1 MILSIFVAKD
11 EWKIILS
18 FPGEGAY
25 KRYTL
30 AFLLTNEKSI
40 LLCCFISR
48 QQQQPYS
55 IKGRCLCNVPKD
67 FVKTFPFLYVY
78 IKSLEKFIFLFIH
91 SLFIIYV
98 CKIAP
103 FALWNAVGWIFLL
116 GFSSFALSH
125 SHSLILKKLMNY
137 KETAVLK

>member
-11 EWKIILS
+11 EWKIILSS

-67 FVKTFPFLYVY
+67 FVKTFPFLYVCIHKVSRKIY
-78 IKSLEKFIFLFIH
+78 FFVHSFSLYYLCLQNCSLCTLKCCRMDLLVGVFLIR
-91 SLFIIYV
+91 SL
-98 CKIAP
+98 
-103 FALWNAVGWIFLL
+103 
-116 GFSSFALSH
+116 
-125 SHSLILKKLMNY
+125 SLTL
-137 KETAVLK
+137 